1 MGTRYQHLS
10 KEERDLIAVYKAQGC
25 SLWEIGVRIGRDKAT
40 ISRELRRNAPAIYPY
55 LRVLQ
60 FGGNLPWE
68 KEGEAYIAC
77 PDHKN
82 PVVFKVEI
90 IP

>member
-1 MGTRYQHLS
+1 MLGKKIIITIVEQSGFCDAGLKKGR
-10 KEERDLIAVYKAQGC
+10 EFVYEGKLPDIC
-25 SLWEIGVRIGRDKAT
+25 
-40 ISRELRRNAPAIYPY
+40 PAAWDALYPY

-68 KEGEAYIAC
+68 EEGEAYVAC

-82 PVVFKVEI
+82 PVVFKLERK
-90 IP
+90 

>member
-1 MGTRYQHLS
+1 MAGKQV
-10 KEERDLIAVYKAQGC
+10 LITVYKQKGKCAAKHKKGQKFIYKGTLPKIC
-25 SLWEIGVRIGRDKAT
+25 PSAWN
-40 ISRELRRNAPAIYPY
+40 SIYPY
-55 LRVLQ
+55 VRVLS

-82 PVVFKVEI
+82 PVVFKLTRIERKNR
-90 IP
+90 